1 MGRVRI
7 VWGSG
12 TGPTALA
19 SYDAALAAA
28 NIQDY
33 NLVRV
38 SSVLPVDT
46 TVSLAGTAPD
56 LGPVGG
62 KLTVVEARGTTA
74 WTRSED
80 SENPPTRP
88 AEGTTGYQSTSA
100 GLGWAQAASGRGTV
114 YEATGTDRE
123 AVHEGIDAGLRAG
136 CALRELTPA
145 HTDRVVLSADG
156 GTERIE
162 TDNEGDL
169 PSSNGPRYASIN
181 ADRSAPPTS
190 RSENDVSRGTNTD
203 RSEGR
208 HLTAVVLAVYGESES
223 IF

>member
-28 NIQDY
+28 NVQDY

-46 TVSLAGTAPD
+46 AVSLAGTAPD

-62 KLTVVEARGTTA
+62 KLTVVEARETA
-74 WTRSED
+74 TRTSIE
-80 SENPPTRP
+80 SVENPPAHPGEKTFDRRNVR
-88 AEGTTGYQSTSA
+88 A
-100 GLGWAQAASGRGTV
+100 GLGWTQTANGRGIV

-123 AVHEGIDAGLRAG
+123 AVHEEIDAGLRAG
-136 CALRELTPA
+136 RALRELTLA
-145 HTDRVVLSADG
+145 YTDRVVLSTDG
-156 GTERIE
+156 DTERIE
-162 TDNEGDL
+162 TGSEGDL
-169 PSSNGPRYASIN
+169 PSLNGPHHASID
-181 ADRSAPPTS
+181 AGRSAPPTH
-190 RSENDVSRGTNTD
+190 
-203 RSEGR
+203 RSEGDVSLETSTDR
-208 HLTAVVLAVYGESES
+208 PEKGYLTAVVLAVYGESDPV
-223 IF
+223 F